1 MSEKATETKPTAP
14 ETPAAPA
21 VKTYSEAEYNALQEK
36 LASTE
41 KQLAEAN
48 TTIQSFKD
56 MDIEGIKKSADDWK
70 QKAEQA
76 EAERKAFEHRTKLQ
90 AYVKGLHLRDEIYE
104 EHVTKLLEEK
114 GLKFEGDKLI
124 GGDDV
129 VQTFRE
135 GHADV
140 SFLHS
145 AVSLSADLRY
155 ILSCS
160 ISGHDGCIMNP
171 KAAVL
176 SVKHSGFFGLF

>member
-76 EAERKAFEHRTKLQ
+76 ETERKAFEHRTKLQ
-90 AYVKGLHLRDEIYE
+90 AYVKGLGLKDDIYE
-104 EHVTKLLEEK
+104 AHVTKLLEEK

-135 GHADV
+135 GHADA
-140 SFLHS
+140 F
-145 AVSLSADLRY
+145 AANPYERAAAPT
-155 ILSCS
+155 
-160 ISGHDGCIMNP
+160 SGNVPAGMSGVEKAFYERNP
-171 KAAVL
+171 HLIPKN
-176 SVKHSGFFGLF
+176 